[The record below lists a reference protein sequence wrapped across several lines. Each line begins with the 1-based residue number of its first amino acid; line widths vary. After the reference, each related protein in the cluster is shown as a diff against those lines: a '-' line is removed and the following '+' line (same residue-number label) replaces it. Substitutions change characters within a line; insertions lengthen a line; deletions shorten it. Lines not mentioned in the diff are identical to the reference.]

1 LQYYLGVSKIP
12 AAVMAI
18 HIEEL
23 ARKLSEGNTDRQIM
37 QELNIPERTFYYR
50 KAIVSKIYGK
60 ITERK
65 TEEVIEAEMHVLK
78 DRFLRLYR
86 QLEQNIANSNDRLRD
101 KASAAQVAADLAIQ
115 VLRLEVEGYRTRQAR
130 QAEARAAK
138 YV

>member
-1 LQYYLGVSKIP
+1 MSKIP
-12 AAVMAI
+12 EAQMRI

-23 ARKLSEGNTDRQIM
+23 ARKLSEGNTDREIM

-50 KAIVSKIYGK
+50 KAIVSRIYGN

-65 TEEVIEAEMHVLK
+65 IEQVIEAETHILK

-101 KASAAQVAADLAIQ
+101 KASAAQVAAELAIQ
-115 VLRLEVEGYRTRQAR
+115 VLRLEVEGYHTRRAK